1 MPRGNLFVMTGASGV
16 GKGTIRG
23 RLLEYHRM
31 YYSISMTTRPPR
43 LGERNGIDYYFVSRA
58 EFESKIVQ
66 QGFLEWAQYVDDYY
80 GTPREPVEQ
89 ALDKGQDVLLEIE
102 VQGALQVKQ
111 AMPEATLVFIVPPSL
126 SELRRR
132 LLVRGTD
139 SLGKVNKRLRR
150 AQEEILLADQFKY
163 VLVNDQLDKAVSDFA
178 AIIQAERLL
187 QPRMGEALAR
197 ALTLDPAL
205 ERELDELVRQRLE
218 AGEPP
223 DSQ

>member
-1 MPRGNLFVMTGASGV
+1 
-16 GKGTIRG
+16 
-23 RLLEYHRM
+23 M

-43 LGERNGIDYYFVSRA
+43 PGERNGIDYYFVSRV
-58 EFESKIVQ
+58 EFENKVAQ

-89 ALDKGQDVLLEIE
+89 ALDTGQDVLLEIE

-205 ERELDELVRQRLE
+205 ERELDELVRRRLE

-223 DSQ
+223 DTQ